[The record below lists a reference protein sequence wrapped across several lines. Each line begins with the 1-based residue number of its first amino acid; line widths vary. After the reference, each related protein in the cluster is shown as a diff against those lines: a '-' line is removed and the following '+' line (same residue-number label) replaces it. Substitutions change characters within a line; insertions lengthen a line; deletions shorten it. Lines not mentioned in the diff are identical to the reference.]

1 MSLYLSLKRERT
13 NIIISI
19 KTFLLI
25 DHKTVDDESIQT
37 AQNGKSLSGANP
49 IKGLQ
54 KGSIS
59 SKFFDWA
66 LGVVHK

>member
-19 KTFLLI
+19 KTFPLI
-25 DHKTVDDESIQT
+25 DHKTVDESIQT